1 MIEMIIG
8 QVWPYLL
15 GALALLAGWV
25 AAKRQGR
32 AEAQRDALQKAVET
46 ADKARKEARDV
57 AQKVDAMGDPAVSD
71 RLKSDWVR
79 DAPRRD

>member
-15 GALALLAGWV
+15 GALALLAGWI

-32 AEAQRDALQKAVET
+32 AEAQRDALQDAAKT

-57 AQKVDAMGDPAVSD
+57 AQKVDAMGDPTVSD

-79 DAPRRD
+79 DAARRD

>member
-15 GALALLAGWV
+15 GALALLAGWF
-25 AAKRQGR
+25 AAKHQGR
-32 AEAQRDALQKAVET
+32 AEAQRDALQKAVE
-46 ADKARKEARDV
+46 ASDKARKEARDV
-57 AQKVDAMGDPAVSD
+57 AQKVDAMGDAAVSD
-71 RLKSDWVR
+71 RLKSGWVR